1 MKIILTESQFKRVII
16 GQSNYK
22 PKKVRIDESTENP
35 VMEFCRYIDGIRTE
49 KNSTIKANAYD
60 IQKFLKMYLEGMDG
74 DDSSYFVDNFNLGTT
89 GANKDG
95 VDGDFDDKSAK
106 AFGIFYYAE
115 YNKRNYGSSM
125 KNLDGLYKQLKSD
138 GYDVGDTTGFGPKM
152 ANTISNILSDWVK
165 NKSVKWCFNRNI
177 DFNCLYK
184 PSKFF
189 IEEP

>member
-95 VDGDFDDKSAK
+95 ADRDW
-106 AFGIFYYAE
+106 E
-115 YNKRNYGSSM
+115 
-125 KNLDGLYKQLKSD
+125 
-138 GYDVGDTTGFGPKM
+138 
-152 ANTISNILSDWVK
+152 TISI
-165 NKSVKWCFNRNI
+165 CF
-177 DFNCLYK
+177 YG
-184 PSKFF
+184 
-189 IEEP
+189 